1 MNGSGA
7 SEDYVIFIVAVIV
20 IYLWVA
26 INAVHEGKID
36 WEESIGQ
43 DEGLGPSLEEL

>member
-7 SEDYVIFIVAVIV
+7 SEDYVIFVVVV

-26 INAVHEGKID
+26 INAVHEGRIN